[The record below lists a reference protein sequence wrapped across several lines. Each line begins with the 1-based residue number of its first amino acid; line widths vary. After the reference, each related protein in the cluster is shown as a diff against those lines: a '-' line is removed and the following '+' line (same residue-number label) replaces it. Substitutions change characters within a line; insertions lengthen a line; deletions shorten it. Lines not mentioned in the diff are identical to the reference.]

1 MNGFDME
8 KEVVYD
14 IDGLTVTK
22 TTLIRNGEIVGINW
36 LTKKGDNVISS
47 DFIKPLWLEREIKL
61 NNLVD

>member
-22 TTLIRNGEIVGINW
+22 TTLLRNGEIVGINW